1 MDGILTYTGVS
12 VFGSSQAEGNPL
24 VKSLIDFYGLGPG
37 LTLAKGFG
45 CFFLVLLYNILKE
58 LVEVSLITVF
68 SLYSVLCFYLFAV
81 FGWIYILIFVL

>member
-58 LVEVSLITVF
+58 LVEVSLKIITKCPVEAQ
-68 SLYSVLCFYLFAV
+68 VLSDS
-81 FGWIYILIFVL
+81 